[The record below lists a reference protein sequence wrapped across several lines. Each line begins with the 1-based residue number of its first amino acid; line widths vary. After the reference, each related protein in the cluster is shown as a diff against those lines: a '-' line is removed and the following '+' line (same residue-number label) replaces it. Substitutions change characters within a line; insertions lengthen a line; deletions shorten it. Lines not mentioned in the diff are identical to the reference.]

1 MANTRDP
8 VRVAATL
15 VRSAVRGL
23 DNDTSAP
30 QGYHVEK
37 LVDAARKLADVLDQS
52 ESTGPSGSVLP
63 G

>member
-1 MANTRDP
+1 
-8 VRVAATL
+8 
-15 VRSAVRGL
+15 VRGL